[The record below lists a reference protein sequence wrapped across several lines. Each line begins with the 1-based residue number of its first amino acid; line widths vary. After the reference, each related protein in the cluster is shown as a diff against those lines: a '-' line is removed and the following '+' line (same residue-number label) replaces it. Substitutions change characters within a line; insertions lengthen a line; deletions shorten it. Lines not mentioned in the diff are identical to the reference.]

1 MLWDILLFIVALIA
15 APFAIVIIFLLL
27 YAIGVVIL
35 TIGTA
40 INGIISR
47 W

>member
-27 YAIGVVIL
+27 YAIVAVVWA
-35 TIGTA
+35 IGAA
-40 INGIISR
+40 IIDLVNE